1 MDLKTEFTFD
11 LQNEE
16 FETIRQGIR
25 AYNAQHLPDGEVK
38 KIGCFV
44 RNEEG
49 NLVGGLTGDLFTN
62 SVFVEFLWLDEHYRQ
77 HGLGSQ
83 LMQRLEHEV
92 KPQGV
97 TDICLDTYSFQRSIF
112 ISNWVLSRLD
122 NIAITQQKASIS
134 TSCKK
139 SFNH

>member
-77 HGLGSQ
+77 NGLGSQ
-83 LMQRLEHEV
+83 LMQRLGHEV

-97 TDICLDTYSFQRSIF
+97 TDICLDTYSFQA
-112 ISNWVLSRLD
+112 LD
-122 NIAITQQKASIS
+122 FYLKLGFEKVGQYSDYPAKGINKYFLQKVI
-134 TSCKK
+134 
-139 SFNH
+139 

>member
-44 RNEEG
+44 RNKEG

-83 LMQRLEHEV
+83 LMQCLEHEV

-97 TDICLDTYSFQRSIF
+97 TDICLDTYSFQA
-112 ISNWVLSRLD
+112 LD
-122 NIAITQQKASIS
+122 FYLKLGFEQVGQYSDYPAKGINKYFLQKVI
-134 TSCKK
+134 
-139 SFNH
+139 